1 MVPERVTEL
10 MKQKQYSPLSV
21 AEMAVSLFAAE
32 QGFLDDVEINKV
44 VDFESALHTYMRAS
58 QSALLDKINETAE
71 YNDEIEAGLKAAIED
86 FKATGTW

>member
-1 MVPERVTEL
+1 MVT
-10 MKQKQYSPLSV
+10 V

-44 VDFESALHTYMRAS
+44 VDFESALHAYMCAS
-58 QSALLDKINETAE
+58 QSALLDKINETAD
-71 YNDEIEAGLKAAIED
+71 YNDEIENGMKAAIED